1 MACGKDIPEQQ
12 QHLATT
18 STTDQVAWF
27 VDWMPCIGIDNL
39 KVTLKNRAVQG
50 SFQSQ
55 LVIQVAPIRTDKPD
69 DPVKLD
75 EALLGTGERCSG
87 LESIVQQ
94 TGGTFFLRVGVAFAL
109 QSGGSG
115 LGQADVALAVSYT
128 QCGQVVGARSLSPDC
143 STTADAVLP
152 LTGWLASLLVQKVKV
167 VTIVR
172 SLLGGFEWKL
182 AYRTATT
189 SKEEP
194 SAWTA
199 IDQNYKVAGEFNSGE
214 VSLTLDT
221 VMYVQLG
228 LLYHS
233 SSGAGSAQVDTV
245 VAFQRS

>member
-12 QHLATT
+12 QHLTTT
-18 STTDQVAWF
+18 STTDQVVWF
-27 VDWMPCIGIDNL
+27 VGWMPCIGIDNV

-55 LVIQVAPIRTDKPD
+55 LVVQVAPIRTDKPD

-75 EALLGTGERCSG
+75 DALVGAGERCSG
-87 LESIVQQ
+87 VESITTQ
-94 TGGTFFLRVGVAFAL
+94 TAGTFFVRFGVAFSL
-109 QSGGSG
+109 QAGGSG

-128 QCGQVVGARSLSPDC
+128 QCGQVVGARTLSPDC
-143 STTADAVLP
+143 STTTDAVIP
-152 LTGWLASLLVQKVKV
+152 ITGWLMALLVQKVKV
-167 VTIVR
+167 LTLVR

-194 SAWTA
+194 SGWTA
-199 IDQNYKVAGEFNSGE
+199 IDQSYKTAGEFNSGE
-214 VSLTLDT
+214 VSLTLDG

-233 SSGAGSAQVDTV
+233 SSGGGSAQVETV
-245 VAFQRS
+245 AAIRRS